1 MSNLE
6 LYKEVKIPSLVK
18 EIKDIF
24 PYINVLANKFNTSKS
39 LYSARTLSF
48 HNSTD
53 KLYDPFFKIVK
64 KYPFLNN
71 FFRVFNIVPG
81 GGTIIHLDGLNQS
94 EIGDYTIN
102 IPISGCSKFCP
113 TEFFKVSQENIFSDL
128 ILKTRTIK
136 EEYAVKIDE
145 YFLIENP
152 FLCSHQIPHRVKN
165 NSNVNRISI
174 SWAIKTDWP
183 PVKILELIETGI
195 YNV

>member
-81 GGTIIHLDGLNQS
+81 GGTLIHLDGLNQS

-113 TEFFKVSQENIFSDL
+113 TEFFKVSQENIFSDFDEISSYKKFMSHPFSRCL
-128 ILKTRTIK
+128 LKFQR
-136 EEYAVKIDE
+136 
-145 YFLIENP
+145 L
-152 FLCSHQIPHRVKN
+152 R
-165 NSNVNRISI
+165 
-174 SWAIKTDWP
+174 
-183 PVKILELIETGI
+183 GI
-195 YNV
+195 FVLF